1 MDEEKLVDKYDF
13 NLFFFVCKRAC
24 INKYSKWK
32 KLVYN
37 IWKQQFVIVQ
47 ANNIIIAATFIRR
60 VTQ

>member
-37 IWKQQFVIVQ
+37 IWK
-47 ANNIIIAATFIRR
+47 
-60 VTQ
+60 